1 MNLFRNLS
9 LALLCSAA
17 PQALIAQGVELR
29 SVDGFISV
37 EGEIVA
43 YNGTMLR
50 VSTRLG
56 VVSLPAAEVV
66 CYGAGCVQ
74 VLANN
79 DFDLTADS
87 FADIVADLAAAE
99 PAAAPAAEATPEVA
113 PQATVE
119 PAAPAV
125 APQVIQDDLSLSFA
139 SGGYAGLYRSLTGS
153 FALASD
159 TTSVVALTAEG
170 QVRIDSGDGR
180 EQLAVTLV
188 DDAAAAD
195 LVLQTTALLGVA
207 PAAYEIPAAW
217 AGETALSH
225 QMLGLRAFAVL
236 VGADTGISAINVA
249 DLAAIYA
256 GEVTNWSQLGGADMP
271 ILALQLPAVSDA
283 RAEFIT
289 TVMDPAGKTISA
301 DILTMADDA
310 ALASAVTDIPGSI
323 SVVDLSNAG
332 PSPLPVAG
340 TCDLPVMPTIYNVIS
355 GDYPL
360 IRPVMLRYQNEPQTA
375 LVSELFDF
383 ATAAVV
389 QDLLARDGFI
399 KQTAQSQSEKYARL
413 NRLLSAPLDPVERG
427 VAVSMFQALFDGERL
442 SPTFIGGAVSG
453 PEGAW
458 NRAMLFSLAKQ
469 LSAPAYAGREVI
481 FGGIAESVDGPA
493 AAIDASMMVASDLAQ
508 TFAKFA
514 PAVIAS
520 NNLRLTPMGFGG
532 VSRVSCLQG
541 QVDKAVN
548 SRIEIWVK

>member
-1 MNLFRNLS
+1 MNLVRNLG

-29 SVDGFISV
+29 SADGFISV
-37 EGEIVA
+37 EGEIVG

-56 VVSLPAAEVV
+56 VVSLPAAEVI
-66 CYGAGCVQ
+66 CYGPACAQ
-74 VLANN
+74 VVAEN

-87 FADIVADLAAAE
+87 FAGIVEVLAAPDAAPDPVSETAAQAAAE
-99 PAAAPAAEATPEVA
+99 PAA
-113 PQATVE
+113 
-119 PAAPAV
+119 PAV
-125 APQVIQDDLSLSFA
+125 VPDLIQDDLSLAFA

-195 LVLQTTALLGVA
+195 LVLQTTALLGSA
-207 PAAYEIPAAW
+207 PAAYEMPAAW

-256 GEVTNWSQLGGADMP
+256 GEITNWSQLGGADLP

-289 TVMDPAGKTISA
+289 TVMAPAGKNISP

-310 ALASAVTDIPGSI
+310 ALAAAVADIPGSI
-323 SVVDLSNAG
+323 SVVDLSSAG

-360 IRPVMLRYQNEPQTA
+360 IRPVMLGYETQPQTT

-413 NRLLSAPLDPVERG
+413 NRLLSAPLDPVERP
-427 VAVSMFQALFDGERL
+427 VAAAMFQALFDGERL

-458 NRAMLFSLAKQ
+458 NRAMMISLAKQ

-481 FGGIAESVDGPA
+481 FAGIAESVDGPA

-508 TFAKFA
+508 TFADFA
-514 PAVIAS
+514 PAVVAS